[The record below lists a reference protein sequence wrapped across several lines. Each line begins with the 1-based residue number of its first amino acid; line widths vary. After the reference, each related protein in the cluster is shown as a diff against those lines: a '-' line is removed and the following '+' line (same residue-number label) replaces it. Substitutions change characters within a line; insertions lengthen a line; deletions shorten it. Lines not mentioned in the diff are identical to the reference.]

1 VCLLLPAALQ
11 RVLGLC
17 LALLDSAG
25 SRPDT
30 HQQHFVEQ
38 FVLLLAAAPRMA
50 AAAPATL
57 KVRLAAV
64 QCLNDR
70 SDNTLCRVVCV
81 LRLLSSGTG
90 ELLYPLLLSSKPDTL
105 LGCAQVRLLQPVVM
119 QQQLLPAATQLAR
132 SGRLSGTAA
141 LHCLANVAQLLT
153 DCSQQQ
159 QQQRPA
165 VVPPSQHLEVGA
177 TTEAY
182 CRAAL
187 QLLSAGT
194 RLTQGYSSKQQ
205 HTSAAA
211 SSNASRG
218 SQHAKQQRSCSS
230 SSGVAAEAA
239 SILRDGCWMLGSQ
252 QHLLQLMKVLT
263 SHSQEGMVLWAAYCV
278 HLLQDSAKVHAAA
291 AASATGAVADITG
304 ADNGSSKAAA
314 GNGQVATAVL
324 NVVAFAPGI
333 LPGVWRWLA
342 LAVGLP
348 LEAPLQASRG
358 LDIAAVAG
366 GPDGLPKPV
375 AVVMGLFCRWAGA

>member
-1 VCLLLPAALQ
+1 
-11 RVLGLC
+11 
-17 LALLDSAG
+17 LALLESAG
-25 SRPDT
+25 SRPDAQ
-30 HQQHFVEQ
+30 QQHFVEQ
-38 FVLLLAAAPRMA
+38 FVLLLAAAPGMA

-64 QCLNDR
+64 QCLNG
-70 SDNTLCRVVCV
+70 SLDNRLCCAVCV
-81 LRLLSSGTG
+81 LGLLQRSTA
-90 ELLYPLLLSSKPDTL
+90 EPLHLLLSPKPDIL

-153 DCSQQQ
+153 GCSQQQ
-159 QQQRPA
+159 PQQRPA
-165 VVPPSQHLEVGA
+165 VVPPLQHLEVGA
-177 TTEAY
+177 TAEAY

-194 RLTQGYSSKQQ
+194 RLTQGNSSREQ
-205 HTSAAA
+205 HTSVATG
-211 SSNASRG
+211 SNTNRG
-218 SQHAKQQRSCSS
+218 SQHAKHLRSCSS
-230 SSGVAAEAA
+230 SSGAAAEAA
-239 SILRDGCWMLGSQ
+239 STLQDGCWMLGSQ
-252 QHLLQLMKVLT
+252 QHLLQLMKVLR
-263 SHSQEGMVLWAAYCV
+263 SHSHEGMVLWAAYCV
-278 HLLQDSAKVHAAA
+278 HLLQDTAKVHAAA
-291 AASATGAVADITG
+291 AAAAANTAGAE
-304 ADNGSSKAAA
+304 NGSSKAAV
-314 GNGQVATAVL
+314 GTGQLATAVL
-324 NVVAFAPGI
+324 NVIAFAPGI

-375 AVVMGLFCRWAGA
+375 AVVMGLFCR